1 MDNGRRPGGSEPGRG
16 PVGGHAQISAVGRL
30 TPDGEDRFNLDYGAG
45 QIVVL
50 LERHQTTKSLAEYL
64 TEIPTGSIVAVAGP
78 LGHHQWET
86 GDGQPRQSHVICV
99 RQVSLLY
106 DARRDRMLL

>member
-1 MDNGRRPGGSEPGRG
+1 MGNGGRSGDGGPGRG

-30 TPDGEDRFNLDYGAG
+30 TLDGQDRFKLDYGAG

-50 LERHQTTKSLAEYL
+50 PEGEETLEQFK
-64 TEIPTGSIVAVAGP
+64 EIPTGSIVAVAGP
-78 LGHHQWET
+78 LGHHEWET
-86 GDGQPRQSHVICV
+86 GDSRPRESHVICA